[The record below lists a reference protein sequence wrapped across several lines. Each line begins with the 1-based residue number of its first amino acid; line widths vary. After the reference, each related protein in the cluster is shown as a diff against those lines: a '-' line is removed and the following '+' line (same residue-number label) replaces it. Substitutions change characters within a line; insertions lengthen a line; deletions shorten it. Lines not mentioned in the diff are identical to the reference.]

1 MADSSG
7 QPAAQRIGALRVN
20 DCRWGRLAQNFS
32 RNPRPVPS
40 YPCTVVVSS
49 VRGKR
54 LTSCRRSGAG
64 IDAASS
70 TISQAAVSCDANSAS
85 GAIKRNASPA
95 KLASTSTALRVGAV
109 TMASPPSWRSS
120 MPARADFPRPRSAVT
135 AAIPGGS
142 RNSCSRI
149 SACSAWGW
157 PSAGCQSGRGAA
169 SGDRGR
175 SDCCQSSTSGSA
187 INCRQQR

>member
-49 VRGKR
+49 VRETAHQLPEKRSRDSRGLIDYQPRRLFFRRQQRIGRHKAQRLPGK
-54 LTSCRRSGAG
+54 AG
-64 IDAASS
+64 QHLD
-70 TISQAAVSCDANSAS
+70 SATRW
-85 GAIKRNASPA
+85 GGDDG
-95 KLASTSTALRVGAV
+95 LA
-109 TMASPPSWRSS
+109 PSWRKY
-120 MPARADFPRPRSAVT
+120 ARQRGLPRPRSAVT
-135 AAIPGGS
+135 AAIPGG
-142 RNSCSRI
+142 RRISCSRI
-149 SACSAWGW
+149 AACSACGR

-169 SGDRGR
+169 SGKRGR
-175 SDCCQSSTSGSA
+175 SDCRQSNTSGSA